1 MKKYTFSTVIWGGEG
16 GLSCQFFSIK
26 KTRNVQKLSY
36 SLQHILYFWNPIGM
50 SLTGF
55 IFFFVVTNCWDCNI
69 TTELFLLHLYLKLH
83 LKCFTGFCI
92 RLWFRFINDCL
103 FTILRLSTIF
113 LIWFEKHSKWPREI
127 IAAYEN
133 LPEVYRSLT
142 NKQ

>member
-26 KTRNVQKLSY
+26 KSRNVQKLSY

-92 RLWFRFINDCL
+92 RLWFRLLTIAYLQFYDFLRFSWSDLKNIQNGL
-103 FTILRLSTIF
+103 GRSSQLMKTFRKFTD
-113 LIWFEKHSKWPREI
+113 H
-127 IAAYEN
+127 
-133 LPEVYRSLT
+133 
-142 NKQ
+142 